1 MPSHS
6 LDAVDEGSV
15 VAGSP
20 VPPFSAAAFANYTA
34 NHTYPVLPSELLI
47 RNANFS
53 NAAPDDC
60 TDRSVNIGEC
70 LRPLASI
77 GGRQNRPLS
86 FNRSPS
92 NQGLDCV
99 EC

>member
-1 MPSHS
+1 
-6 LDAVDEGSV
+6 
-15 VAGSP
+15 
-20 VPPFSAAAFANYTA
+20 
-34 NHTYPVLPSELLI
+34 VLPSELLI
-47 RNANFS
+47 RNASFS
-53 NAAPDDC
+53 TAAADDC

-77 GGRQNRPLS
+77 GGRQNHPLT

-92 NQGLDCV
+92 EQGLDCV